1 MNLNNLNSINIIKLP
16 FFEEDRGDLT
26 VIEELNQCPFSIAR
40 AFSVRAPLNTVRGK
54 HAHKECDQLL
64 VCLNGEVEVTC
75 DDGEK
80 TKKYLLDNPSK
91 GLYVPKS
98 IWQIQKY
105 TKEKSVLLFLCNL
118 PYNVN
123 EYITNYDDF
132 LIYRSHN

>member
-1 MNLNNLNSINIIKLP
+1 MNLSNLDSINIIKLP

-40 AFSVRAPLNTVRGK
+40 AFSVRAPLNTVRGE

-75 DDGEK
+75 DDGIEK
-80 TKKYLLDNPSK
+80 KIFLLDTPKK

-105 TKEKSVLLFLCNL
+105 TKKNSVLLFLCDL
-118 PYNVN
+118 PYDVN
-123 EYITNYDDF
+123 EYINNYDDF
-132 LIYRSHN
+132 LSYRSIK